1 MTITAE
7 INSREVDSLIQE
19 LIRRRRNMRPAFI
32 AIEQEIVDGIEEIF
46 ETEGGAGDGK
56 WPALSPV
63 TKRIRAAAGK
73 SGKMLQVDG
82 QLAASVQTG
91 NQIRRDEV
99 IVSSNLQYSAP
110 IHFGAR
116 QNVTRKQRFWL
127 GMNLKWWVPQN
138 YEIVNPPRPFM
149 LITDEA
155 IRNSEE
161 ILLDHLVG
169 RL

>member
-1 MTITAE
+1 MTITGE
-7 INSREVDSLIQE
+7 IQSQEIDQLINE
-19 LIRRRRNMRPAFI
+19 LIKRRRNMRPAFI

-46 ETEGGAGDGK
+46 ETEGSEGSGK
-56 WPALSPV
+56 WPELSPI
-63 TKRIRAAAGK
+63 TKRARAAQGK
-73 SGKMLQVDG
+73 AGKMLQVSG

-91 NQIRRDEV
+91 NQILRDEV
-99 IVSSNLQYSAP
+99 IVSSNLEYSAP

-116 QNVTRKQRFWL
+116 QNVTKKQRFWL
-127 GMNLKWWVPQN
+127 GMSLKWWVPRN